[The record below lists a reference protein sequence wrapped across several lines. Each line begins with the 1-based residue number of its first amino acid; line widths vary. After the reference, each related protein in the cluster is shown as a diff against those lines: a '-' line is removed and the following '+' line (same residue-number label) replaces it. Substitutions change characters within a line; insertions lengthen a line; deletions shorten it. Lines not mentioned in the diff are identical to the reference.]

1 MVDFSRLFE
10 LASGLFS
17 STRAAESLNL
27 PGAMEGLAA
36 SGLDIANLSGL
47 SPEEIVEALAGQGID
62 VAALAPGELAEIAS
76 ALGTGDAE
84 TLISQL
90 MQYGQGRS

>member
-17 STRAAESLNL
+17 NTRAAESLNL

-62 VAALAPGELAEIAS
+62 ALRSRPAS
-76 ALGTGDAE
+76 WLKSRPRWGPA
-84 TLISQL
+84 IQ
-90 MQYGQGRS
+90 RR